1 MTVEA
6 TSNILETV
14 QFDDDGYMADP
25 NAWTPEIGEVIAENL
40 NIDLTDRHWVVI
52 NFARQEFETNGE
64 APTLRRITK
73 TTDVNTKELYALFPG
88 GPAKTAAKISG
99 LEKPTGCI

>member
-1 MTVEA
+1 MTVEM

-25 NAWTPEIGEVIAENL
+25 HAWTPEIGEAIAQSL
-40 NIDLTDRHWVVI
+40 NIELTDRHWVVI
-52 NFARQEFETNGE
+52 NFARQEFDANGE

>member
-1 MTVEA
+1 MTIEA

-14 QFDDDGYMADP
+14 QFDGDGYMADP
-25 NAWTPEIGEVIAENL
+25 HAWTPEIGEAIAQSL
-40 NIDLTDRHWVVI
+40 NIELTDRHWVVI
-52 NFARQEFETNGE
+52 NFARQEFDANGE